1 MRLLDK
7 RWRRPAW
14 GLLTVGVV
22 VAIGYCVGSAEQF
35 KRFLLSSTTSADTAA
50 QDNHDGES
58 EHDHGHGHAGDEPTV
73 ATTIWAEKADIFL
86 ERPYP
91 IAGQPIEMLV
101 HVTVIRDGSAVT
113 EGSLTL
119 HAIGPDRNVVEV
131 CVDEP
136 ARPGIF
142 IPEATF
148 PKPGKYQARLVVET
162 SQLEG
167 GRETIELPTIEVYAS
182 SDATLAA
189 AEESHEE
196 EPGDLISFLKE
207 QQWRVGVTTV
217 EATEQELVER
227 LVVPGRVIVPP
238 GSGAAVSSPI
248 GGKVSPPE
256 DGRFVQVGEK
266 VHEGQVLGVIEPSV
280 AGAEAVQLV
289 ANQAQLQTLDADLVI
304 KQLDI
309 ETQIKNAE
317 LTVSRATEVYHRKQR
332 LSEQGIMPGKDLL
345 LAEHELALAR
355 GRLAGLTELRRPYS
369 EARERLAAVLGRMQS
384 SGDVGHQPGDLR
396 VTLRS
401 PIAGTVVEINA
412 TSGELVDGRR
422 QLFRIVDLD
431 KLWIEANVSEYDL
444 AKVQRA
450 PGASYRLAAYPDR
463 VVPILEGGGRLI
475 DIGAEVDPDT
485 RTIPIRYEVT
495 NGDGSLRV
503 GMFADL
509 LVETQR
515 RHEALAVPKSA
526 VMDEAGE
533 TVVYVQH
540 GGESFQRRRVE
551 VGIRDAE
558 LVEICLGLQP
568 GERVATKG
576 VYPIRLATLSKQSI
590 GHGHAH

>member
-7 RWRRPAW
+7 RWRRATW
-14 GLLTVGVV
+14 ALLTVGLV
-22 VAIGYCVGSAEQF
+22 VAIGYCVDADQF
-35 KRFLLSSTTSADTAA
+35 KRFLLPSTVSADATA

-58 EHDHGHGHAGDEPTV
+58 GHGHGHAHGGEEPTV

-91 IAGQPIEMLV
+91 VVGQPIEMLV
-101 HVTVIRDGSAVT
+101 HVTVISDGSAVT
-113 EGSLTL
+113 KGSLTVQ
-119 HAIGPDRNVVEV
+119 AIGPEQKMVEV
-131 CVDEP
+131 SVDQP
-136 ARPGIF
+136 VRPGIF
-142 IPEATF
+142 IPEVTF
-148 PKPGKYQARLVVET
+148 PTAGIYQASLVVQS
-162 SQLEG
+162 SQIEG
-167 GRETIELPTIEVYAS
+167 GRETIELPSVVVFGS
-182 SDATLAA
+182 SDAALAA
-189 AEESHEE
+189 AEESHGE
-196 EPGDLISFLKE
+196 EPGDLFSFLKE
-207 QQWRVGVTTV
+207 QQWRVGVTTIEV
-217 EATEQELVER
+217 TEQELVER

-256 DGRFVQVGEK
+256 DGRFVQIGEK
-266 VHEGQVLGVIEPSV
+266 VHEGQVLGVVEPSV
-280 AGAEAVQLV
+280 VGAEAVQLV
-289 ANQAQLQTLDADLVI
+289 ANHAQLQTLDADLVV

-309 ETQIKNAE
+309 ETQIKSAE
-317 LTVSRATEVYHRKQR
+317 LAVSRATEVYQRKLK
-332 LSEQGIMPGKDLL
+332 LSEQGITPGKDLL
-345 LAEHELALAR
+345 LAEHELALAN

-369 EARERLAAVLGRMQS
+369 EARERVAAVLGRMQS
-384 SGDVGHQPGDLR
+384 SGDVGDQPGDLQ

-431 KLWIEANVSEYDL
+431 NLWIEANVSEYDL
-444 AKVQRA
+444 ARVQQA

-463 VVPILEGGGRLI
+463 IVPILDGGGRLI
-475 DIGAEVDPDT
+475 DIGAEVDPET
-485 RTIPIRYEVT
+485 RTIPIRYEIT

-540 GGESFQRRRVE
+540 CGESFQRRRVE
-551 VGIRDAE
+551 LGIRDAN
-558 LVEICLGLQP
+558 LVEICQGLRP

-576 VYPIRLATLSKQSI
+576 TYSIRLATLSKQVI